1 MALIISHQVPQL
13 STRPYCWL
21 LLTIALSDDVE
32 VQVGILGV
40 AGVEL
45 LQHGPKFSPY
55 GTLIG
60 DVAKGIG
67 DIGEPGTSRL
77 INEKKVGKGV
87 PT

>member
-1 MALIISHQVPQL
+1 MHDLKCS
-13 STRPYCWL
+13 PYCKV
-21 LLTIALSDDVE
+21 LLTIALPDDVE
-32 VQVGILGV
+32 VEVGIFGV

-67 DIGEPGTSRL
+67 DIGEPCTSRL
-77 INEKKVGKGV
+77 VDKEKVGKGV
-87 PT
+87 PA